1 MFLTACNP
9 PAVPP
14 TYHRDVEPIM
24 RARCAPCH
32 DGMGVAPFPLLS
44 FEHVY
49 SQRERVS
56 ASVVGR
62 TMPPWGASSSCAD
75 YQADWSLSAREI
87 ATVAQWVDEGAL
99 EGDTPAGSL
108 ASEAPLVP
116 GLSRVDLTLTM
127 PEAYAPV
134 AKPSDYRCFI
144 LDWPEAAPT
153 HITGFRARPGN
164 RALVH
169 HAIAY
174 AAPLA
179 QRAIFQALDD
189 AEPGPGYACPAG
201 PGFVDRRVSWVG
213 AWEPGSLG
221 DEYPSGTGF
230 SVSPGSAIVIQMH
243 YDTASGAVGSDRSTF
258 EFKLEARVDREASVM
273 PWADPA
279 WITTDTGMLISA
291 GAPDA
296 SHSYFSD
303 PTPLMFEGDPLLI
316 RGVSIHMHQLGTGG
330 TLSILRA
337 DGSREC
343 LLKVPRWDFSW
354 QRSYLLTKARALYP
368 GDRLG
373 IECHWDNS
381 AAHQP
386 LVDGKRNPPRD
397 LSWGGD
403 TSDEM
408 CLGAFFVSRL

>member
-1 MFLTACNP
+1 
-9 PAVPP
+9 
-14 TYHRDVEPIM
+14 
-24 RARCAPCH
+24 
-32 DGMGVAPFPLLS
+32 MGVAPFPLLS

-49 SQRERVS
+49 AQRERVK

-62 TMPPWGASSSCAD
+62 TMPPWGARSSCAD
-75 YQADWSLSAREI
+75 YQADWSLSAAQI
-87 ATVAQWVDEGAL
+87 ATVAQWVDDGAL
-99 EGDTPAGSL
+99 EGEAAPERLL
-108 ASEAPLVP
+108 AEAPLVP

-127 PEAYAPV
+127 PETYTPV
-134 AKPSDYRCFI
+134 RKPSDYRCFI
-144 LDWPEAAPT
+144 LEWPEAGST
-153 HITGFRARPGN
+153 YITGFRARPGN
-164 RALVH
+164 QALVH

-174 AAPLA
+174 AVPPAH
-179 QRAIFQALDD
+179 RAVFQALDD
-189 AEPGPGYACPAG
+189 AEPGLGYACPAG
-201 PGFVDRRVSWVG
+201 PGFIDRRVTWVG

-221 DEYPSGTGF
+221 DEYPAGTGF
-230 SVSPGSAIVIQMH
+230 SVGPGSAIVIQMH
-243 YDTASGAVGSDRSTF
+243 YDTESGAGGSDRSTF
-258 EFKLEARVDREASVM
+258 EFKLEQRVEKEASVM

-291 GAPDA
+291 GAADV

-303 PTPLMFEGDPLLI
+303 PTPLMFGGDALLI
-316 RGVSIHMHQLGTGG
+316 RGVSIHMHQLGIGG

-343 LLKVPRWDFSW
+343 LLDVPRWDFSW
-354 QRSYLLTKARALYP
+354 QRSYLLTRAKPLYP

-381 AAHQP
+381 AEHQP
-386 LVDGKRNPPRD
+386 LVDGQRLPPRD